1 MNKTLDLELLRQG
14 IKDCITPNLGGFMCD
29 CAIASLHRQNHEN
42 TILLHLKD
50 DEKEQILNLV
60 WTTEISK
67 QLLVSTN
74 DKDVSAD
81 YGAMAIALLLTQILT
96 KYRYFERSHK
106 GTGIDFWLS
115 EKAGDIDFSARLEI
129 SGIHQEKGRN
139 LLSTRLSQKIKQALL
154 SADSKLPLYICITEF
169 HKPQSIFM
177 RYDSNQ

>member
-1 MNKTLDLELLRQG
+1 LYVKNV
-14 IKDCITPNLGGFMCD
+14 
-29 CAIASLHRQNHEN
+29 
-42 TILLHLKD
+42 
-50 DEKEQILNLV
+50 EKQLIINLV

-74 DKDVSAD
+74 DRDVSAD

-96 KYRYFERSHK
+96 KYRYFERSDK

-115 EKAGDIDFSARLEI
+115 EQTDAIDFSARLEV

-139 LLSTRLSQKIKQALL
+139 LLSTRLNQKIKQALL

-177 RYDSNQ
+177 SYDSN

>member
-1 MNKTLDLELLRQG
+1 MMQTLNLELLRQG

-42 TILLHLKD
+42 KILLHLKT
-50 DEKEQILNLV
+50 DEKEQILNLI
-60 WTTEISK
+60 WTTEINR

-74 DKDVSAD
+74 DRDVSAD
-81 YGAMAIALLLTQILT
+81 YGAMAIALLLMQLLT

-115 EKAGDIDFSARLEI
+115 ESVDAIDFSARLEI
-129 SGIHQEKGRN
+129 SGIHHEKGRN
-139 LLSTRLSQKIKQALL
+139 LLSTRLNQKIKQALL

-177 RYDSNQ
+177 CYDSN

>member
-1 MNKTLDLELLRQG
+1 MNKTLNLELLRQG
-14 IKDCITPNLGGFMCD
+14 IDDCITPNLGGFMCD
-29 CAIASLHRQNHEN
+29 CAIASLYRQNHEN
-42 TILLHLKD
+42 KILLHIKN
-50 DEKEQILNLV
+50 DEKEQTLNLV
-60 WTTEISK
+60 WSTEINK

-81 YGAMAIALLLTQILT
+81 YGAMAIALLLTQVLT

-115 EKAGDIDFSARLEI
+115 EKADDIDFSARLEI

-139 LLSTRLSQKIKQALL
+139 LLTTRLSQKIKQALL

-177 RYDSNQ
+177 CYDGK